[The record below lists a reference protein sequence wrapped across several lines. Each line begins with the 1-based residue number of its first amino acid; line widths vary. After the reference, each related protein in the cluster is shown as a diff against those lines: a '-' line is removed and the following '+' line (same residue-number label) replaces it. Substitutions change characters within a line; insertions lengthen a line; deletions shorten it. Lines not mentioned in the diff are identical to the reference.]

1 MERKVKY
8 SYEFKLRCVE
18 EVIKNHRSSRSVAEA
33 NNFNESI
40 LRQWLNFYQEYGNQG
55 LLPRKQRNYDSSFKI
70 KVLETIEKEFLSLR
84 SACVKFNIT
93 TPSTIIQWQKRYE
106 KEGFLGLETK
116 TKVRP
121 KPMNFKRKKKK
132 SDKPLS
138 REEELLLE
146 IESLKCENELLKKF
160 NALIQSKESQ
170 GQKKPKP

>member
-8 SYEFKLRCVE
+8 NYEFKLRCVE
-18 EVIKNHRSSRSVAEA
+18 EVLKKHRSVRSVA
-33 NNFNESI
+33 NSNGFNESN
-40 LRQWLNFYQEYGNQG
+40 LRQWVDFYQEYGNQG
-55 LLPRKQRNYDSSFKI
+55 LLPRKHKHYDSGFKI
-70 KVLETIEKEFLSLR
+70 EVLQTIEKEFLSLR

-93 TPSTIIQWQKRYE
+93 TPSTIIQWQRSYE
-106 KEGFLGLETK
+106 KEGLSGLETK
-116 TKVRP
+116 TKGRP
-121 KPMNFKRKKKK
+121 KTMNFKRKKKK

-170 GQKKPKP
+170 GQKKPRP